1 MEPSGL
7 GTYKVL
13 DNKTNGKVYT
23 ELIERIDN
31 ETTMSVISSQFSIY
45 AFRAMQKYLEKLQDF
60 RFIFTE
66 PTYVRSEEKREV
78 KEFFL
83 TKRNNNLAPGLMG
96 TQFEIRLRNEMVQ
109 SALTKALSAWIQNN
123 SVCFKSF
130 KTSNP
135 AQPRLIGLKN
145 SKDSLII
152 NGTADFTTDGL
163 GITNSTRTDFNT
175 CITGTT
181 TETSFQIFDQLWTNT
196 QLLEDVTTDLLQ
208 SMQVLYKENTPQF
221 IYFLTLYH
229 LFQDSLDELTEDNI
243 IRTKTGFKETEIWNK
258 LYQFQKDGV
267 LGAIDKLEKYQ
278 GCIIADS
285 VGLGKTFSAL
295 AIIKYYELR
304 NYRVLVLCPKKL
316 RDNWTTYTLND
327 KRNLFVNDRFRYD
340 VLNHTD
346 LSRYSGYSGD
356 INLETL
362 NWNNYDLIVIDESH
376 NFRNNP
382 PVKDRVTRYERL
394 MEEVIRSG
402 VQTKVLML
410 SATPVNNRMNDLKN
424 QIAFITEGDEK
435 ALSSVGV
442 KDINLVLRKA
452 QMIFNEWQELPEEER
467 TSEKFVDRMDM
478 EYFKLLDTL
487 TIARSRKHI
496 EKYYTTK
503 EIGEFPQRLRPKNMY
518 SSIDLTGTFPPIG
531 AINDEIKRLILPIY
545 SPMEYVLPRYT
556 QLYADKYDIKMN
568 YSVFKQSDREKS
580 LLGLMRVNILK
591 RMESS
596 VYSFTLTVGRILDK
610 TKAVIDL
617 IDSHGT
623 TYKAIEEGEEM
634 DEEELEDLEFGDKVQ
649 VKLEH
654 MDLIRWKEDLL
665 DDKERLERIWKAAKQ
680 VSPTKDAKLASL
692 RKLIDTKIEHPINP
706 GNKKVI
712 VFSAFADTV
721 EYLYRE
727 LAPYL
732 KRKGLHT
739 AMVSGSD
746 KNRSTLDLSRKQKS
760 KVWMQDINNVLTLF
774 SPRSKDKNK
783 VFPDVEE
790 EIDVLIATDCI
801 SEGQNLQDCD
811 FLVNY
816 DIHWNPVRIIQRFG
830 RIDRIGSINK
840 QIQLVNYW
848 PTEDLDDYINLQQ
861 RVKGRMV
868 LADISATGEE
878 NVIEGNKEMRDLQYR
893 KKQLEGLKEQVL
905 DLEEIKGGISITDLT
920 FSDFKIELMEYLK
933 ENRQKLVNSPEG
945 LYAIARADSKLDGEV
960 VPGVIFTL
968 RQLRGEEQTKENNP
982 FYPLYVVYITQE
994 GEVKWTAAH
1003 AKTILDIY
1011 KKLSANSN
1019 EIAADLVALF
1029 NRETDNGTDMEA
1041 YTDLLAQTIDHIR
1054 GKKVEVGRLSL
1065 FSSGGTVTS
1074 GADVSLDD
1082 YELVTFLIIK

>member
-1 MEPSGL
+1 MEPSEL
-7 GTYKVL
+7 GTQKLL
-13 DNKTNGKVYT
+13 DNKTSGKVYT
-23 ELIERIDN
+23 ELIEHIDT
-31 ETTMSVISSQFSIY
+31 ETRMSVISSQFSIY
-45 AFRAMQKYLEKLQDF
+45 AFRAMKEYLEKLQDF

-83 TKRNNNLAPGLMG
+83 AKNKNLAPGLMG

-130 KTSNP
+130 KTKNT

-145 SKDSLII
+145 SKDSLMI
-152 NGTADFTTDGL
+152 NGTVDFTTDGL
-163 GITNSTRTDFNT
+163 GITNSTRTDVNT
-175 CITGTT
+175 CSTGAFATPF
-181 TETSFQIFDQLWTNT
+181 SQFFDQLWNNT
-196 QLLEDVTTDLLQ
+196 QLLEDVTADLLQ
-208 SMQVLYKENTPQF
+208 SMRVLYKENTPQF

-229 LFQDSLDELTEDNI
+229 LFQDSLDELTEDSI
-243 IRTKTGFKETEIWNK
+243 IRTKTGFKETEVWNK

-267 LGAIDKLEKYQ
+267 MGAIDKLEKYQ

-346 LSRYSGYSGD
+346 LSRYSGYSGN

-362 NWNNYDLIVIDESH
+362 NWNNYDLVVIDESH

-435 ALSSVGV
+435 ALNKVGV
-442 KDINLVLRKA
+442 KDISEVLRKA
-452 QMIFNEWQELPEEER
+452 QMIFNVWQELPEEER
-467 TSEKFVDRMDM
+467 TSDRFVDMMDM

-496 EKYYTTK
+496 EKYYSTK
-503 EIGEFPQRLRPKNMY
+503 EIGKFPLRLRPKNVY
-518 SSIDLTGTFPPIG
+518 SSIDLTGQFPAIG
-531 AINDEIKRLILPIY
+531 AINDEINRLILPIY
-545 SPMEYVLPRYT
+545 APMEYLLPRYI
-556 QLYADKYDIKMN
+556 QFYADKYDIKTAH
-568 YSVFKQSDREKS
+568 SVFKQSDREKS
-580 LLGLMRVNILK
+580 LLNLMRVNILK

-596 VYSFTLTVGRILDK
+596 VHSFTLTVGKILDK
-610 TKAVIDL
+610 TKAVIHL
-617 IDSHGT
+617 INSHAH
-623 TYKAIEEGEEM
+623 TYKAMEEGLEV
-634 DEEELEDLEFGDKVQ
+634 DEELLSDLEFGENVQ

-665 DDKERLERIWKAAKQ
+665 DDKERLERIWRAAKQ
-680 VSPTKDAKLASL
+680 VSSTKDAKLASL
-692 RKLIDTKIEHPINP
+692 RELIDTKIEQPINP
-706 GNKKVI
+706 NNRKVVI
-712 VFSAFADTV
+712 FSAFADTV
-721 EYLYRE
+721 DYLYSE
-727 LAPYL
+727 LAPYF
-732 KRKGLHT
+732 KRRGLHT
-739 AMVSGSD
+739 AMVSGSGGN
-746 KNRSTLDLSRKQKS
+746 KSTLEFPRKLQSRVSMK
-760 KVWMQDINNVLTLF
+760 DINNVLTLF
-774 SPRSKDKNK
+774 SPRSKEKDK

-790 EIDVLIATDCI
+790 EIDILIATDCI

-848 PTEDLDDYINLQQ
+848 PTEDLDEYINLQQ

-868 LADISATGEE
+868 LVDISATGEE

-893 KKQLEGLKEQVL
+893 KKQLESLKEKVL

-933 ENRQKLVNSPEG
+933 KNRQKLASSPEG
-945 LYAIARADSKLDGEV
+945 LYAIARSNSALNGEV
-960 VPGVIFTL
+960 EPGVIFAL
-968 RQLRGEEQTKENNP
+968 RQLSGAEQTKENNP
-982 FYPLYVVYITQE
+982 FYPLYLVYITQE
-994 GEVKWTAAH
+994 GEVKWTATH
-1003 AKTILDIY
+1003 AKKILDIY
-1011 KKLSANSN
+1011 KKLGSTTN
-1019 EIAADLVALF
+1019 EIATDLVALF
-1029 NRETDNGTDMEA
+1029 NRETDDGTDMSA

-1054 GKKVEVGRLSL
+1054 GKKVEVGRMSL
-1065 FSSGGTVTS
+1065 FSSGGTLTS
-1074 GADVSLDD
+1074 GTEVSLDD
-1082 YELVTFLIIK
+1082 YELLTFLIIK